1 MNITLMAAFSFA
13 LLLMA
18 AALCREVRLR
28 RSLQRLLRR
37 LLSFWRTA
45 YDQDPSQDADSHP
58 DRHGG
63 RL

>member
-1 MNITLMAAFSFA
+1 MNITLLAAFSVA

-37 LLSFWRTA
+37 LLSLWRPA
-45 YDQDPSQDADSHP
+45 YDQDPSQDAGHPP
-58 DRHGG
+58 DRRGG